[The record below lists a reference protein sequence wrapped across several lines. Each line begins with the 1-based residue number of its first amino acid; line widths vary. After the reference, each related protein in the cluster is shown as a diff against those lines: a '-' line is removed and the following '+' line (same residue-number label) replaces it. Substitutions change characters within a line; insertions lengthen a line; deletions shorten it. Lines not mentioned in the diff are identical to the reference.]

1 LWSERDF
8 CVCTHKIAQA
18 TKKFPNSLAHSVN
31 LFILKKLKN
40 KLPDKRGKFLGSK
53 IGGTPLPVD
62 LIRTAA
68 IFLVI
73 MLHAAIEPDPI
84 IAQMTQA
91 SAWHWWT
98 ENIYNTLARPSV
110 PLFVLLSG
118 SLLLQP
124 SKIEP
129 LSTFFKKRFKR
140 IGLPFLFWG
149 IAYFAWRFFVNHEE
163 LSLNSILQGI
173 FTGPYFHF
181 WFLYMLVGLY
191 LITPILRVI
200 VAYSDRKLLGFFILL
215 WFLGVAVAPLLS
227 LFGYSLESN
236 VFVILGWVGYY
247 LLGIYLLQVR
257 LSSTKL
263 FILLILGLT
272 WTAVGTYFM
281 TAIFGGI
288 RSFFFNDY
296 LSASVILTSVAL
308 FQLLRTF
315 SPIRLGTRS
324 PRTGRLL
331 HQISQNTLPIYLFH
345 VMILESLQKGYFGF
359 KISVTTL
366 NPAIEIPLITIL
378 TLVICLAV
386 ISLLNRIPFLK
397 KAIGS
402 ASERNNTF

>member
-1 LWSERDF
+1 
-8 CVCTHKIAQA
+8 VI
-18 TKKFPNSLAHSVN
+18 
-31 LFILKKLKN
+31 
-40 KLPDKRGKFLGSK
+40 LGSK
-53 IGGTPLPVD
+53 SGGTPLPVD
-62 LIRTAA
+62 LIRVIA
-68 IFLVI
+68 IVLVI

-91 SAWHWWT
+91 SVWRWWT
-98 ENIYNTLARPSV
+98 ENIYNSLARPSV

-129 LSTFFKKRFKR
+129 LNTFFKKRFRR

-173 FTGPYFHF
+173 FTGPYYHF

-191 LITPILRVI
+191 LVTPILRVV
-200 VAYSDRKLLGFFILL
+200 VAYSNRKLLGFFILL
-215 WFLGVAVAPLLS
+215 WFFGVTVPPLLS
-227 LFGYSLESN
+227 LFGSYSLESN
-236 VFVILGWVGYY
+236 VFIIVGWVGYY
-247 LLGIYLLQVR
+247 LLGVYMLQVR
-257 LSSTKL
+257 LRSSIL
-263 FILLILGLT
+263 FVLLILGFS
-272 WTAVGTYFM
+272 WIAVGTYFM
-281 TAIFGGI
+281 TAFFGGI
-288 RSFFFNDY
+288 RSYFFYDY

-315 SPIRLGTRS
+315 SPIWLETRY
-324 PRTGRLL
+324 PRTAKLL

-366 NPAIEIPLITIL
+366 NPAIEIPMITLLNIF
-378 TLVICLAV
+378 ICLGV

-402 ASERNNTF
+402 ANERASSIQSL

>member
-1 LWSERDF
+1 
-8 CVCTHKIAQA
+8 
-18 TKKFPNSLAHSVN
+18 
-31 LFILKKLKN
+31 
-40 KLPDKRGKFLGSK
+40 LPDKKGRFLGSK
-53 IGGTPLPVD
+53 NGGTPLPLD
-62 LIRTAA
+62 LIRTVA

-73 MLHAAIEPDPI
+73 ILHAAIEPDPI
-84 IAQMTQA
+84 IAQMTQ
-91 SAWHWWT
+91 SSVWRWWT

-149 IAYFAWRFFVNHEE
+149 IAYFAWRLFVNHEE

-173 FTGPYFHF
+173 FIGPYFHF
-181 WFLYMLVGLY
+181 WFLYMLFGLY

-215 WFLGVAVAPLLS
+215 WFLGVAVAPVLS
-227 LFGYSLESN
+227 LFTNYSLESN
-236 VFVILGWVGYY
+236 IFVILGWVGYY
-247 LLGIYLLQVR
+247 LLGVYMLQVR

-263 FILLILGLT
+263 FILLIIGLT

-281 TAIFGGI
+281 TAFFGGI
-288 RSFFFNDY
+288 RSYYFYDY

-315 SPIRLGTRS
+315 STIRLEINS
-324 PRTGRLL
+324 PRTSRLL

-366 NPAIEIPLITIL
+366 NPAIEIPLIAL
-378 TLVICLAV
+378 FTLVICLAV

-402 ASERNNTF
+402 ANEHASSIQSL